1 MDPNTAPGISVANLL
16 EHAPEAAVRDVVGEG
31 ALGVLAVLD
40 PALASVENL
49 RRLAVRMVEP
59 AGALK
64 DPEMRGRLI
73 GMLPLVKARE
83 LAARLGVKDGKNLYQ
98 DLVTAAGAKGAAPA
112 LMSFFGVVAD
122 PRAASGRGPSSTEVQ
137 PSYGLFEHQRMAA
150 RRVHAVL
157 ADAPRKVVL
166 HMPTG
171 AGKTR
176 TAMHVVAERLS
187 VGGPALVCWLAQS
200 AELLEQA
207 ATEFERAWAALGNR
221 PVGLH
226 RFWGDHLPE
235 LDAARDGFLV
245 AGLGKL
251 HALSQRDPNMLLRL
265 GDRAT
270 LTVVDEAHQSI
281 APTYAALITALHTK
295 RPRNAL
301 LGLTATPGRT
311 WADVAADTQLA
322 EFFGNEK
329 VMLEIEG
336 YDNPVDYL
344 IEEGYLA
351 RPQFSTLNSEAGLA
365 VGEADLAAMADAL
378 DLPEQMLDR
387 LADDQ
392 RRNLRII
399 STAEE
404 LLNRH
409 KRIIIFATTVGHAR
423 LLAAILSAR
432 GHEADVITGETDG
445 ATRDRV
451 IRKFRGRGTRP
462 MALCNFGVLTTGFDA
477 PATSAALIAR
487 PTRSLVLFSQMVGRA
502 TRGPRAGGNSE
513 AEVVTVIDPQLP
525 GFGSVAEAFTN
536 WEDVW
541 NDR

>member
-1 MDPNTAPGISVANLL
+1 MDSAPGISVANLL
-16 EHAPEAAVRDVVGEG
+16 EQAPEAAVRGVVGNG
-31 ALGVLAVLD
+31 VLGVLAVLD
-40 PALASVENL
+40 PTLASGDSL
-49 RRLAVRMVEP
+49 RRLAVRMVDP
-59 AGALK
+59 AQTLK
-64 DPEMRGRLI
+64 CPDARERLI
-73 GMLPLVKARE
+73 GMLPLPKARE
-83 LAARLGVKDGKNLYQ
+83 LAARLGVKDGKSLYP
-98 DLVTAAGAKGAAPA
+98 DLAVAAATKGAASV
-112 LMSFFGVVAD
+112 LMSFFGIVAA
-122 PRAASGRGPSSTEVQ
+122 PRAGTAPRASSTEVQ
-137 PSYGLFEHQRMAA
+137 PSYGLFEHQRQAA
-150 RRVHAVL
+150 RRVQAALVNV
-157 ADAPRKVVL
+157 PRKVVL

-176 TAMHVVAERLS
+176 TAMHVVAERLF
-187 VGGPALVCWLAQS
+187 VGGPGLVCWLAQS

-207 ATEFERAWAALGNR
+207 ASEFERAWGALGNR

-226 RFWGDHLPE
+226 RFWGDHAPRLE
-235 LDAARDGFLV
+235 NARDGLFV

-251 HALSQRDPNMLLRL
+251 HALSQTDPNMVLRL

-311 WADVAADTQLA
+311 WADVAADARLA
-322 EFFGNEK
+322 EFFGNAK

-336 YDNPVDYL
+336 YVNPVDYL

-351 RPQFSTLNSEAGLA
+351 RPRFRTLNSEAGLEI
-365 VGEADLAAMADAL
+365 GDADLTAMADAL
-378 DLPEQMLDR
+378 DLPGLLLDR
-387 LADDQ
+387 LADDE

-432 GHEADVITGETDG
+432 GHDADVVTGETDG
-445 ATRDRV
+445 ATRERV
-451 IRKFRGRGTRP
+451 IRKFRSRDPRP
-462 MALCNFGVLTTGFDA
+462 MILCNFGVLTTGFDA

-502 TRGPRAGGNSE
+502 TRGPRAGGNPE
-513 AEVVTVIDPQLP
+513 AEIITVIDPQLP
-525 GFGSVAEAFTN
+525 GFGSVADAFTN

>member
-1 MDPNTAPGISVANLL
+1 MDTAPGISVANLL
-16 EHAPEAAVRDVVGEG
+16 EQAPEAAVRGIVGDG
-31 ALGVLAVLD
+31 AIGVLEALD
-40 PALASVENL
+40 PALACGVNL
-49 RRLAVRMVEP
+49 RRLAVRTVDP
-59 AGALK
+59 ALALK
-64 DPEMRGRLI
+64 NRETRERLI
-73 GMLPLVKARE
+73 GMLPLPKARE
-83 LAARLGVKDGKNLYQ
+83 LAARLGVMDGKSLYP
-98 DLVTAAGAKGAAPA
+98 DVTAAAGAKEA
-112 LMSFFGVVAD
+112 LPVLTSFFGVVVA
-122 PRAASGRGPSSTEVQ
+122 PRAGAAQRASSTEVQ
-137 PSYGLFEHQRMAA
+137 PSYGLFKHQSQAA
-150 RRVHAVL
+150 RRVHAAL
-157 ADAPRKVVL
+157 ADVPRKVVL

-187 VGGPALVCWLAQS
+187 VGGAGLVCWLAQS

-207 ATEFERAWAALGNR
+207 ASEFEKAWGVLGNR
-221 PVGLH
+221 PVGLY
-226 RFWGDHLPE
+226 RFWGDHSPMLE
-235 LDAARDGFLV
+235 DARDGLLV

-251 HALSQRDPNMLLRL
+251 HALSQRDPNILLRL

-311 WADVAADTQLA
+311 WADVAADAHLA
-322 EFFGNEK
+322 EFFGNGK
-329 VMLEIEG
+329 VMLEIDG
-336 YDNPVDYL
+336 YENPVDYL
-344 IEEGYLA
+344 IDEGYLA
-351 RPQFSTLNSEAGLA
+351 RPRFRTLNSEAGLE
-365 VGEADLAAMADAL
+365 VGDADLAALAEAL
-378 DLPEQMLDR
+378 DLPAPVLDR

-399 STAEE
+399 SATEE

-409 KRIIIFATTVGHAR
+409 KRIILFATTIGHAR
-423 LLAAILSAR
+423 LLAALLSAR
-432 GHEADVITGETDG
+432 GHEADVVTGETDG
-445 ATRDRV
+445 ATRERV
-451 IRKFRGRGTRP
+451 IRRFRSKDPRP

-477 PATSAALIAR
+477 PSTSAALIAR

-502 TRGPRAGGNSE
+502 TRGPRVGGNRE
-513 AEVVTVIDPQLP
+513 AEIVTVIDPQLP
-525 GFGSVAEAFTN
+525 GFGSVAAAFTN

>member
-1 MDPNTAPGISVANLL
+1 MDSAPGISIRNLL
-16 EHAPEAAVRDVVGEG
+16 DKAPERPLRALVGEG
-31 ALGVLAVLD
+31 AVGVLEVLD
-40 PALASVENL
+40 PGLASLTGLRNL
-49 RRLAVRMVEP
+49 AARM
-59 AGALK
+59 L
-64 DPEMRGRLI
+64 DPERSLRDPDVRNRLI
-73 GMLPLVKARE
+73 DMLPLPKARE
-83 LAARLGVKDGKNLYQ
+83 LSTRLGVKDGKTLYR
-98 DLVTAAGAKGAAPA
+98 DLSAAASAKEALPV

-122 PRAASGRGPSSTEVQ
+122 PRAGGGQRPSSMEV
-137 PSYGLFEHQRMAA
+137 PPAYGLFEHQRQAA
-150 RRVHAVL
+150 RRVHAAL
-157 ADAPRKVVL
+157 AELPRKVVL

-176 TAMHVVAERLS
+176 TAMHVVAEHLS
-187 VGGPALVCWLAQS
+187 VGGPSLVCWLAQS

-207 ATEFERAWAALGNR
+207 ASEFEKAWGALGNR
-221 PVGLH
+221 PIALH
-226 RFWGDHLPE
+226 RFWGDHSPQLE
-235 LDAARDGFLV
+235 EARDGLVV

-251 HALSQRDPNMLLRL
+251 HSLSQRDPNLLLKL

-311 WADVAADTQLA
+311 WADVAADARLA
-322 EFFGNEK
+322 DFFGNAK
-329 VMLEIEG
+329 VMLEVER
-336 YDNPVDYL
+336 YENPVDYL
-344 IEEGYLA
+344 IAEGYLA
-351 RPQFSTLNSEAGLA
+351 RPRFRTLNSESGLR
-365 VGEADLAAMADAL
+365 VGDADIAAMADAL
-378 DLPEQMLDR
+378 DLPQTLLDR

-409 KRIIIFATTVGHAR
+409 KRIILFATTVGHAR

-432 GHEADVITGETDG
+432 GHESDVVTGETDP
-445 ATRDRV
+445 ATRERV
-451 IRKFRGRGTRP
+451 VRRFRSVDPRP
-462 MALCNFGVLTTGFDA
+462 MVLCNFGVLTTGFDA
-477 PATSAALIAR
+477 PATSAAIIAR

-502 TRGPRAGGNSE
+502 TRGPRAGGNAE
-513 AEVVTVIDPQLP
+513 AEIVTVVDPQLP
-525 GFGSVAEAFTN
+525 GFGSVADAFTN

-541 NDR
+541 NER